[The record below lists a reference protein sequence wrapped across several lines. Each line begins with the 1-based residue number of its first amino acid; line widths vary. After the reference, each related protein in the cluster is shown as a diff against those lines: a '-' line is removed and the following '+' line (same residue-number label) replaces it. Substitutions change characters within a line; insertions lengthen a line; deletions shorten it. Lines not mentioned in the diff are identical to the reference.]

1 MHEACIA
8 LQDVARIVDGEVNK
22 ESLLGWNL
30 EQDPR
35 DLRNAQTAAKKK
47 RGGLWSEKSPIS
59 PWEFRKTPRQ
69 VLKT

>member
-35 DLRNAQTAAKKK
+35 DLRNAQTPPEVKPAFHPEAMPA
-47 RGGLWSEKSPIS
+47 RF
-59 PWEFRKTPRQ
+59 PWPC
-69 VLKT
+69 V